1 MKLDPTIK
9 KETGFI
15 VAGETILVAL
25 MLAGFF
31 VLRRFSLP
39 VVFGAL
45 LGGLTAVGN
54 FFLMGLTVQKAV
66 DKPPEDRARLVR
78 VSQSLRLLAVGAIAA
93 LAIAVFKFDIWA
105 TLIPLFFPR
114 IIVTVRGLMLKDN
127 ER

>member
-25 MLAGFF
+25 MLAVFF

-39 VVFGAL
+39 VLFGAL

-127 ER
+127 EK